1 MKYSRHDLPTLLA
14 ELDKGR
20 LHPVY
25 LIFGERYLSA
35 QAAQDIIR
43 HIIPDEACRRQ
54 NMRTVDG
61 DQEDVSQTMNELR
74 TFSLF
79 GSRQI
84 IRVIDSRL
92 FHSKAV
98 GKSIWDKALKAHN
111 KDDQEKAG
119 RYLAQLASLG
129 GLEADDDFSE
139 ISTGQWQKLFG
150 FSKPQDVAW
159 TKTISLLQEGRTST
173 ATDNADLVQTT
184 LEKGVP
190 EKNHLILVA
199 ESVDKRKKLFKTIDE
214 IGIIIDLS
222 VDSGPASA
230 ARKDQDAVIRDLVK
244 QTFDQMGKKPGPRVL
259 EMILDRVGFHPVAAV
274 REAEKLCLYCD
285 KAPVVTSDDVE
296 AVTGQTKEEALYELN
311 DAFAGRDLNRVL
323 YLQGRLLQAG
333 LHPLVII
340 AALRNL
346 IRKLLFLRALQDK
359 STPHYRPGQA
369 YPVFQKGYLAALKE
383 AVGDNEFLKGHPF
396 VIYKG
401 FQQAEAFSRQELIDA
416 LTALLAA
423 EFKLKGSGIRE
434 SLILENFFF
443 SMLV

>member
-25 LIFGERYLSA
+25 LIFGERYLCA
-35 QAAQDIIR
+35 LAAQDIIHR
-43 HIIPDEACRRQ
+43 ILPDEASRKQ

-79 GSRQI
+79 GGRQVT
-84 IRVIDSRL
+84 RVLDSRL

-98 GKSIWDKALKAHN
+98 GQPIWDKALKAHN
-111 KDDQEKAG
+111 NNEQQKVA
-119 RYLAQLASLG
+119 RYLAQLAVLG
-129 GLEADDDFSE
+129 GLAADDDLSE
-139 ISTGQWQKLFG
+139 LSGGQWQKLFG
-150 FSKPQDVAW
+150 FAQPQDVAW
-159 TKTISLLQEGRTST
+159 TKGISLLPEGEARA
-173 ATDNADLVQTT
+173 ATDKAALVQAT
-184 LEKGVP
+184 LEKGIP
-190 EKNHLILVA
+190 EKNHLILLA
-199 ESVDKRKKLFKTIDE
+199 ENVDKRKKLFKTVDE
-214 IGIIIDLS
+214 IGVIVDLS
-222 VDSGPASA
+222 VESGPASA
-230 ARKDQDAVIRDLVK
+230 ARKDQDAVIRDLVN
-244 QTFDQMGKKPGPRVL
+244 QTFSQMNKKPGPRVL

-285 KAPVVTSDDVE
+285 EAAVVTSDDVN
-296 AVTGQTKEEALYELN
+296 AVTGQTREEALFELN
-311 DAFAGRDLNRVL
+311 DAFACRDLSRSL
-323 YLQGRLLQAG
+323 YLQGRLLRSG

-340 AALRNL
+340 SALRNL
-346 IRKLLFLRALQDK
+346 IRRLLFLRALQDK
-359 STPHYRPGQA
+359 STPSYQPGQA

-383 AVGDNEFLKGHPF
+383 TLGDNEFLKGHPF

-401 FQQAEAFSRQELIDA
+401 FQQAEAFTRQELTNA
-416 LTALLAA
+416 LAALLLA

>member
-14 ELDKGR
+14 ELDKGS

-43 HIIPDEACRRQ
+43 RILPDEVSRQQ
-54 NMRTVDG
+54 NMRAVDG

-79 GSRQI
+79 GGRQV
-84 IRVIDSRL
+84 IRVLDCRL
-92 FHSKAV
+92 FHSKAM

-111 KDDQEKAG
+111 RDEQEKTA
-119 RYLAQLASLG
+119 RYLAQLAGLG
-129 GLEADDDFSE
+129 GLEGDDDLSGL
-139 ISTGQWQKLFG
+139 STGQWKKLFG
-150 FSKPQDVAW
+150 FAQPQDVAW
-159 TKTISLLQEGRTST
+159 TRGISLLPVDDSPT
-173 ATDNADLVQTT
+173 ATDNAALVQTT

-214 IGIIIDLS
+214 IGVIVDLS

-230 ARKDQDAVIRDLVK
+230 ARKDQDAVIRDLVN
-244 QTFDQMGKKPGPRVL
+244 QTFSQMGKKPGPRVL
-259 EMILDRVGFHPVAAV
+259 EMLLDRVGFHPVAAV

-285 KAPVVTSDDVE
+285 GAAVVTSDDVN
-296 AVTGQTKEEALYELN
+296 AITGQTREEALYELN
-311 DAFAGRDLNRVL
+311 DAFASRDLNKTL
-323 YLQGRLLQAG
+323 YLQGRLLRAG

-346 IRKLLFLRALQDK
+346 IRKLLFLRALQDR
-359 STPHYRPGQA
+359 STPAYCPGQA
-369 YPVFQKGYLAALKE
+369 YPVFQKGYLVALKG
-383 AVGDNEFLKGHPF
+383 AVGDSDFLKGHPF

-401 FQQAEAFSRQELIDA
+401 FQQAEGFTRQELIGG
-416 LTALLAA
+416 LTALLLA